1 MEKRINK
8 KIEVYVSAMKDDL
21 RNKIIE
27 LNLAERDKVN
37 ELVEYLYGYD
47 RLTMSKDDFVKRKRL
62 KNAIP
67 LMNRCNARRANGE
80 QCTRRRRNDSNW
92 CGTHSKSTPHGSMD
106 DAECV
111 PCASQNQKLNVVAEE
126 IHGIVYFLDK
136 FGNVYST
143 EDVMKGDTNPRIIAK
158 YAKTTD
164 GKYSIPELGLV

>member
-8 KIEVYVSAMKDDL
+8 KIEVYVSSLKDDL
-21 RNKIIE
+21 RNKIID
-27 LNLAERDKVN
+27 LNIADRDKVN
-37 ELVEYLYGYD
+37 ELVEYLYGYE
-47 RLTMSKDDFVKRKRL
+47 RLAVTKDDFVKRKRL

-80 QCTRRRRNDSNW
+80 QCTRRRRADSNW
-92 CGTHSKSTPHGSMD
+92 CGTHFKSTPHGSMD
-106 DAECV
+106 DTECV
-111 PCASQNQKLNVVAEE
+111 PCSVQNQKLNVMAEE
-126 IHGIVYFLDK
+126 IHGIVFFLDK

-158 YAKTTD
+158 YAKTGE